1 MDIYNQKS
9 KAELIAE
16 IQKLRQ
22 TLDQSTPKSNNLMQ
36 QYDDLALINDLN
48 TAVIQQKP
56 LTYIFSLLSRSVG
69 TIFNSHG
76 VAVYLLSRDNNLLEM
91 QPDTLPS
98 KISDLIERLLSV
110 KIPEVAIK
118 RSSDSFYF
126 KALTSG
132 TPLII
137 NGTNNINKLIYE
149 FTDSKIIRKH
159 VPKIQKVIGIKNILI
174 FPLVFGNSALGVMD
188 ISRNY
193 PFTDSE
199 VRRLQQ
205 IVSQVTE
212 AILYHRAIIEKES
225 LLQELQETYNK
236 LKKLSGLI
244 PICSHCKKIRD
255 DSGYWNQVEKY
266 ISDHSDAVF
275 SHGICPDCMRELYPE
290 FVLKKKIP

>member
-76 VAVYLLSRDNNLLEM
+76 VAIYLLSRDNNLLEM

-98 KISDLIERLLSV
+98 KISNIIERLLAI
-110 KIPEVAIK
+110 KIPKVAIQ
-118 RSSDSFYF
+118 RNSDSYYF
-126 KALTSG
+126 RTLTSG
-132 TPLII
+132 QPIVI
-137 NGTNNINKLIYE
+137 NSVKDIAKLITE
-149 FTDSKIIRKH
+149 FTDNKILQKYIPRIQQALGIKH
-159 VPKIQKVIGIKNILI
+159 VVV
-174 FPLVFGNSALGVMD
+174 FPLVFGDTALGVMD

-199 VRRLQQ
+199 IRRLQQ
-205 IVSQVTE
+205 IVSPVTE
-212 AILYHRAIIEKES
+212 AILYHRAILEKES

>member
-1 MDIYNQKS
+1 MEINNHKS
-9 KAELIAE
+9 KTELIAE
-16 IQKLRQ
+16 ITKLREVI
-22 TLDQSTPKSNNLMQ
+22 DQSAPGANNLMQ
-36 QYDDLALINDLN
+36 QCDDLALINDLN

-56 LTYIFSLLSRSVG
+56 LTHIFSLLSRSVG
-69 TIFNSHG
+69 HIFNSNG
-76 VAVYLLSRDNNLLEM
+76 VAVYLLSRDNNSLEM
-91 QPDTLPS
+91 QPKTLPS

-275 SHGICPDCMRELYPE
+275 SHGICPDCLKELYPE